1 MTVISISNARD
12 FGLPFSRP
20 RMFIHGFLIYNAFC
34 NFLQNPP
41 SAPMTRVPL
50 REFLEQDPHMIP
62 PELFIDEGLLMRY
75 KWKVNQ
81 PRNNALINIVP
92 PTHAGGGLCM
102 MARYGPRRGHVV
114 YGTYIDHGNGTY
126 RCMTV
131 MECARGVLGSL
142 TLKLPQTQETYHW
155 EGMSISRPQL
165 LVNIRTMVAALT
177 NETKL
182 KPVDVWQL
190 RKAHYDATNY
200 SNMDYTP
207 IVDLRPPKGYYDTQQ
222 QGQC

>member
-1 MTVISISNARD
+1 
-12 FGLPFSRP
+12 
-20 RMFIHGFLIYNAFC
+20 
-34 NFLQNPP
+34 
-41 SAPMTRVPL
+41 
-50 REFLEQDPHMIP
+50 
-62 PELFIDEGLLMRY
+62 
-75 KWKVNQ
+75 
-81 PRNNALINIVP
+81 
-92 PTHAGGGLCM
+92 
-102 MARYGPRRGHVV
+102 
-114 YGTYIDHGNGTY
+114 
-126 RCMTV
+126 MTV

-155 EGMSISRPQL
+155 EGMSITRPQL

-207 IVDLRPPKGYYDTQQ
+207 IVDLRPPNGYYDTQQ